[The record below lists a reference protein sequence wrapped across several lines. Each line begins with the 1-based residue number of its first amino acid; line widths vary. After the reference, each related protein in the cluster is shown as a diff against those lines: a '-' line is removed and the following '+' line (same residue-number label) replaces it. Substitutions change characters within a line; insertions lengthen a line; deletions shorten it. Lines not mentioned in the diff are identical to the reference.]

1 MCREN
6 YLHSVYSFTVAVCVC
21 VCVCV
26 LLKFLLKNIWS
37 KIYEKDFSLAPI
49 TIRTSNA
56 DYFNADYLDAD
67 YVDAFTTTPT
77 GTGEIIATRRNISPM
92 PEL

>member
-1 MCREN
+1 M
-6 YLHSVYSFTVAVCVC
+6 YSF
-21 VCVCV
+21 
-26 LLKFLLKNIWS
+26 
-37 KIYEKDFSLAPI
+37 IYMEQIHEKDFSLAPI

-77 GTGEIIATRRNISPM
+77 GTGEIIATRRKISPM